1 MENKICKIVY
11 FDEDSVTDYVQIVAG
26 GTLENTEE
34 LLKTRGISHWNQMY
48 TERVETENR
57 GASRLAH
64 LSEYD
69 LSVRDHAADGGFVRS
84 ESERVFLYAIAKSY
98 E

>member
-34 LLKTRGISHWNQMY
+34 LLKTR
-48 TERVETENR
+48 E
-57 GASRLAH
+57 ASKDQNAQATGKGGPRQ
-64 LSEYD
+64 SP
-69 LSVRDHAADGGFVRS
+69 SPPPRPSPADDTPGCS
-84 ESERVFLYAIAKSY
+84 
-98 E
+98 